1 VYGKRDWLNERDFD
15 FKRESMP
22 TTRRPEPTDAEGRA
36 DGGRWLASRVRVQ
49 AIDQVNAKPR

>member
-1 VYGKRDWLNERDFD
+1 LVYGKRDWLNERDFD
-15 FKRESMP
+15 LKRESMP

-49 AIDQVNAKPR
+49 SNTTR